1 MVDKLAW
8 LYLDPFAACGPGPWP
23 CTWSMAGPWAL
34 ASLLIFQPSRFAF
47 GLYSSFVFPS
57 IMESCFEFSASLL
70 RFVFNTFKFKEQQ
83 LGVLQAIIFLTAHP
97 LLVNFSD

>member
-1 MVDKLAW
+1 MVDKLATW
-8 LYLDPFAACGPGPWP
+8 ILLLHVGLDHGLAPGPWLGH
-23 CTWSMAGPWAL
+23 GPWPPCL
-34 ASLLIFQPSRFAF
+34 SSNPPDLHPDSIQ
-47 GLYSSFVFPS
+47 SFVFPS